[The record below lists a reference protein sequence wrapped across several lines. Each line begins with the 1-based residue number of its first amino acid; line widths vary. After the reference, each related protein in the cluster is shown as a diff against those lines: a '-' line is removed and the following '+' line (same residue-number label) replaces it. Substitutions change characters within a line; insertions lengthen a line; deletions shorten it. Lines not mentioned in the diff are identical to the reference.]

1 MSDTD
6 TAFTF
11 DLDKVTVG
19 DIVDI
24 EETVGM
30 AWDDIVDMDSP
41 PTKVLLAMLWIVK
54 RRDDPNF
61 TLEDARNTPLAEVQ
75 ALTVGADPTD
85 AAG

>member
-1 MSDTD
+1 MSE
-6 TAFTF
+6 FTF

-30 AWDDIVDMDSP
+30 PWDDIVDMDSP

-54 RRDDPNF
+54 RRDNPEF

-75 ALTVGADPTD
+75 ALTVGADPTG

>member
-1 MSDTD
+1 MSE
-6 TAFTF
+6 FTF

-24 EETVGM
+24 EDTVGM

>member
-1 MSDTD
+1 MSE
-6 TAFTF
+6 FTF

>member
-1 MSDTD
+1 MSEGE
-6 TAFTF
+6 FTF

-30 AWDDIVDMDSP
+30 PWDDIVDMDTP
-41 PTKVLLAMLWIVK
+41 PTKVVLAMLWVV
-54 RRDDPNF
+54 RRRQDPSF
-61 TLEDARNTPLAEVQ
+61 TLDDARQLPLSEVQ
-75 ALTVGADPTD
+75 SLSVGSDPTG

>member
-1 MSDTD
+1 MSDTE
-6 TAFTF
+6 FTF

-30 AWDDIVDMDSP
+30 PWDDIVDMDSP

-54 RRDDPNF
+54 RRDNPEF
-61 TLEDARNTPLAEVQ
+61 TLEDARDTPLAEVQ

>member
-1 MSDTD
+1 MSDTE
-6 TAFTF
+6 FTF

-54 RRDDPNF
+54 RRDNPAF
-61 TLEDARNTPLAEVQ
+61 TLDDARATPLADVQ
-75 ALTVGADPTD
+75 ALTVGADPTG